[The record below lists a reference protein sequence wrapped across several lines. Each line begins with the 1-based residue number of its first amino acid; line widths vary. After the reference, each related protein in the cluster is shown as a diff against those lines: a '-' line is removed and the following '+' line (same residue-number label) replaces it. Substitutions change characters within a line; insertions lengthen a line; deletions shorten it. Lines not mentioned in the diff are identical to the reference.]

1 MPHPPPVSR
10 GIEPLP
16 AAGDVHPG
24 ETRAVDADEIEA
36 RLSAS
41 RFVVEVLRR
50 RPRYLFEYPTERL
63 YVRARATAHPNLVV
77 GE

>member
-1 MPHPPPVSR
+1 M
-10 GIEPLP
+10 
-16 AAGDVHPG
+16 
-24 ETRAVDADEIEA
+24 DADEIEA